1 MKKLPPYWIIA
12 AVIIAGLLALFLYYP
27 VLFILEKAFF
37 PVKGFSLAFFGILF
51 QNRVMVDA
59 VGTSFILGIVVT
71 IGCLLVSLPLAWFAT
86 RYLLKGQWFFNSLL
100 MLPMILPPFVGA
112 IGMKQF
118 LARFGT
124 LNVVLMDL
132 GIIHQPI
139 DWLGSGFWGVAI
151 LEILHLFPIVY
162 LNLTA
167 ALANI
172 DPAMEEAAW
181 NLGSTGWA
189 FVRKILAPLA
199 APGIFAGA
207 AIVFIWSTTDL
218 GTPLILDFRGVAA
231 YQIFGMVND
240 INENPMGYALVVFV
254 LAWIGLIYYTAK
266 KFFAS
271 TDIATTNK
279 AMRLSARP
287 RPSTVTAVCATLV
300 FLAVGFVSMVPHL
313 MVVLSACSEKWFMT
327 VLPEHFTF
335 HYFVDGFNHP
345 LTVLSVR
352 NSLFLSGLT
361 TVADI
366 LIGIAA
372 AYVISRFKFVGRA
385 LFDFSVMLPLALP
398 GLILSFGY
406 VGTFAGTILDPRT
419 NPFPL
424 LIAAYAVRRLPFM
437 VRSVDAGLSQVHPS
451 MEEAS
456 FNLGAG
462 HTKTLT
468 RITLPLIASS
478 VIAGAILVFS
488 FAMLEVSDSLI
499 LAMKENFYPIT
510 KAIYAL
516 VNRIQDGFPLASAL
530 GVFIMILLAASMLV
544 AGKILGK
551 KMGELFRM

>member
-1 MKKLPPYWIIA
+1 MKKIPAYWIVT
-12 AVIIAGLLALFLYYP
+12 AVIITGLLGVFLYYP

-37 PVKGFSLAFFGILF
+37 PVKGFSLAFFSILF
-51 QNRVMVDA
+51 RNKVMVDA
-59 VGTSFILGIVVT
+59 VVASFALGTVVT
-71 IGCLLVSLPLAWFAT
+71 LGCLLVSLPLAWFAT

-124 LNVVLMDL
+124 LNVVLMDA

-139 DWLGSGFWGVAI
+139 DWLGSGFWGVVI

-167 ALANI
+167 TLANI

-181 NLGSTGWA
+181 NLGSTTWS

-207 AIVFIWSTTDL
+207 AIVFIWSMTDL

-231 YQIFGMVND
+231 YQIYGMVND
-240 INENPMGYALVVFV
+240 IYENPMGYALVVFV
-254 LAWIGLIYYTAK
+254 LVWIGLIYYAAK

-271 TDIATTNK
+271 GPVAMTNK
-279 AMRLSARP
+279 AVRLAVK
-287 RPSTVTAVCATLV
+287 PSPSPAMAVCATLL
-300 FLAVGFVSMVPHL
+300 FLTIGLVSIVPHL

-327 VLPEHFTF
+327 VLPERFTF
-335 HYFVDGFNHP
+335 HYFVDGFKHP

-352 NSLFLSGLT
+352 NSLFLSGIT
-361 TVADI
+361 TVVDI

-372 AYVISRFKFVGRA
+372 AYLISRFKFVGRG

-406 VGTFAGTILDPRT
+406 VGTFAGTHLDPRV

-424 LIAAYAVRRLPFM
+424 LIAAYAIRRLPFM
-437 VRSVDAGLSQVHPS
+437 VRAVDAGLSQVHPS

-456 FNLGAG
+456 LNLGAG
-462 HTKTLT
+462 HTATLT
-468 RITLPLIASS
+468 KITLPLIASS

-499 LAMKENFYPIT
+499 LAMKENYYPIT

-516 VNRIQDGFPLASAL
+516 VNRIRDGFPLASTL
-530 GVFIMILLAASMLV
+530 GVFIMILLAASMLI